1 MIRVI
6 LTVMVVS
13 GFFLGTGLA
22 LLERSLVL
30 GAAMVASNA
39 LMLLNSLFF
48 LVMDFG
54 TRDRRGRGA

>member
-1 MIRVI
+1 MIRVA
-6 LTVMVVS
+6 LTVMVIS

-22 LLERSLVL
+22 LLERSLAL
-30 GAAMVASNA
+30 GAAMVATNP
-39 LMLLNSLFF
+39 LMLLTSLFF